1 MRATTKALRKV
12 AMTARGA
19 STPTTRTLVLIR
31 KRRKTITHVLATANY
46 IAAISVKPLRT
57 DTTQSLVFKLLVTA
71 MIVIGTA
78 TVTIALGIETAITIV
93 VGIIVAATGTDTA
106 TMVALSSFAKRP

>member
-31 KRRKTITHVLATANY
+31 KPRKTITHVLATANY

-57 DTTQSLVFKLLVTA
+57 DTTQSLFKLLV
-71 MIVIGTA
+71 
-78 TVTIALGIETAITIV
+78 TAITIV

>member
-1 MRATTKALRKV
+1 MRATTKALRKA

-31 KRRKTITHVLATANY
+31 KPRKTITHVLATANY

-57 DTTQSLVFKLLVTA
+57 DTTQSLFKLLVTA